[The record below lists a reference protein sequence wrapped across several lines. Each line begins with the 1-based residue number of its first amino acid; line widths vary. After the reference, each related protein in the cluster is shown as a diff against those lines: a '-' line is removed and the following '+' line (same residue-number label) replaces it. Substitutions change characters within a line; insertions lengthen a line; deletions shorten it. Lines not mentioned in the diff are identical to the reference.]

1 MKKNILFLIAVFM
14 LSIVATPV
22 AAQSRKDK
30 KAAKKAE
37 WEMEQQRKKEEAE
50 LMHQM
55 HMDSLRAVKEG
66 KEYQREKEYRLEAER
81 EAERQAEKREQE
93 YLRSQEANYAPC
105 YEADTEEYFTGHQ
118 QRFMPLSY
126 VSTQATSLLRSAQQ
140 QLRQKIKG
148 AYKQVVRD
156 YFDQLDID
164 DKFTAASHIE
174 SAGEMII
181 DEFINNTQET
191 CRKQTRPDAS
201 GKVTLYIGIKVSKE
215 EIVREIVE
223 KIPQKVKEEVR
234 LNEEEFRNETFEHF
248 KKVSNE

>member
-50 LMHQM
+50 LLHQM
-55 HMDSLRAVKEG
+55 RMDSIRAVKEA
-66 KEYQREKEYRLEAER
+66 KEYQREREQRLEAER
-81 EAERQAEKREQE
+81 EADRQAEKREQE

-118 QRFMPLSY
+118 QRLMPLSY

-140 QLRQKIKG
+140 QLRQKIKFVSCFLDYMILIIKKNIPLYLKICKDTPFMCN
-148 AYKQVVRD
+148 YK
-156 YFDQLDID
+156 
-164 DKFTAASHIE
+164 
-174 SAGEMII
+174 
-181 DEFINNTQET
+181 
-191 CRKQTRPDAS
+191 
-201 GKVTLYIGIKVSKE
+201 GI
-215 EIVREIVE
+215 
-223 KIPQKVKEEVR
+223 
-234 LNEEEFRNETFEHF
+234 T
-248 KKVSNE
+248 

>member
-1 MKKNILFLIAVFM
+1 MPTI
-14 LSIVATPV
+14 S
-22 AAQSRKDK
+22 
-30 KAAKKAE
+30 E
-37 WEMEQQRKKEEAE
+37 RKKEEAE
-50 LMHQM
+50 LLHQM
-55 HMDSLRAVKEG
+55 RMDSIRAVKEA
-66 KEYQREKEYRLEAER
+66 KEYQREREQRLEAER
-81 EAERQAEKREQE
+81 EAERHAGKREQE

-118 QRFMPLSY
+118 QRLMPLSY

-215 EIVREIVE
+215 EIVRDIVNYISCAGHWPQDIN
-223 KIPQKVKEEVR
+223 KIYQREVR
-234 LNEEEFRNETFEHF
+234 RQLKLHNKTEEEFRNETFEHF

>member
-14 LSIVATPV
+14 LSIVAPV
-22 AAQSRKDK
+22 SAQSRKDK
-30 KAAKKAE
+30 KAAQKAE

-50 LMHQM
+50 LLHQM
-55 HMDSLRAVKEG
+55 RMDSLRAVKEG
-66 KEYQREKEYRLEAER
+66 KEY
-81 EAERQAEKREQE
+81 
-93 YLRSQEANYAPC
+93 LRNQEANFAPC

-118 QRFMPLSY
+118 QRLMPHSW
-126 VSTQATSLLRSAQQ
+126 VATQATSLLRSAQQ

-181 DEFINNTQET
+181 DEFVNNTQEN
-191 CRKQTRPDAS
+191 CREQTRPDAS
-201 GKVTLYIGIKVSKE
+201 GKLTLYIGIKVSKE

-223 KIPQKVKEEVR
+223 KIPQKLKDEVR
-234 LNEEEFRNETFEHF
+234 LNEEEFRNKTFEHF